1 MGNCFCKSKCIICS
15 YVLNN
20 NEELIT
26 MSICCGQV
34 LHKSCFHYYNKRH
47 NMCPKYKYTVV
58 NAPKYKESVYL

>member
-34 LHKSCFHYYNKRH
+34 LHKSCFHYYNKRL
-47 NMCPKYKYTVV
+47 V
-58 NAPKYKESVYL
+58 NLH